1 MRPTRNLRE
10 PTSHLGVGLY
20 ASPASTPG
28 ISFALLMLFRHTW
41 VNDLAKPTFVAYIM
55 ANAEACACH
64 GCLTLQATRTR
75 SCSTAAGGPHMAHS
89 SQTSQTL
96 LTGTHGRPRSP
107 SSHAHIAALPDL
119 FSRITLENC
128 LYQLGE
134 SSDSARKLLVS
145 VGQFNRI
152 TLENCLYQLGNPAG
166 WSRNRVITT
175 TPYDRLLSHVH
186 SAGRQL
192 GRANMRN
199 YAIFGLV
206 VDIPDNCQQA

>member
-28 ISFALLMLFRHTW
+28 ISFAFLMLFGHTR
-41 VNDLAKPTFVAYIM
+41 VSDLAKPTFVAYIM

-128 LYQLGE
+128 LYQLG
-134 SSDSARKLLVS
+134 
-145 VGQFNRI
+145 
-152 TLENCLYQLGNPAG
+152 NPAG

-175 TPYDRLLSHVH
+175 TPYDRLRSHVQ

-192 GRANMRN
+192 GRANMRS
-199 YAIFGLV
+199 YAVFGLV